1 MEPRDQFRPSGSPTS
16 GGSTQRDAGQMANDL
31 KEQAKGVADQA
42 REGAS
47 RLAGKAREQAQR
59 AVEERKGQA
68 ASSLDS
74 LSSVLRDSAGRLR
87 GEQSFF
93 GDYAESAAERVDRL
107 ARYLRESDPEKF
119 VRDAEDF
126 ARRRPEV
133 FMGGMLVAGLL
144 LARFL
149 KSSSPEAT
157 DNDFVYAGGGSSS
170 RGTGGSGSMS
180 AGERRAD
187 VDTSWQPESGAYG
200 GGTQRPNSPPA
211 GTPNTSTD
219 RGLDLAPDDETDLGL

>member
-16 GGSTQRDAGQMANDL
+16 GGSTQRDAGQLTDDL
-31 KEQAKGVADQA
+31 KEQARGMASQA

-47 RLAGKAREQAQR
+47 RLAGKARDQAR
-59 AVEERKGQA
+59 SAVEERKGQA

-149 KSSSPEAT
+149 KSSSPGAA
-157 DNDFVYAGGGSSS
+157 DNDFVYAGSGGT
-170 RGTGGSGSMS
+170 RGTGGSGSTS
-180 AGERRAD
+180 GADRRAG
-187 VDTSWQPESGAYG
+187 VDTAWQPESGAYG

-211 GTPNTSTD
+211 GTPNPGPD